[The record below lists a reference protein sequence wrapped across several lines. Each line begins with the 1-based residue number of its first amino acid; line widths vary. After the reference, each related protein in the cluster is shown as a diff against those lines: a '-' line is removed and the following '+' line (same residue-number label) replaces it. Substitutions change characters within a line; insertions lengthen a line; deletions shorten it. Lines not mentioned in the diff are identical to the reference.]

1 MKQRHYYLAFI
12 VYVHISFIAQFFILN
27 RILWDG
33 LGTGLITLFLFS
45 LGLGN
50 SLFYLLFL
58 PAKAK
63 LEPKIV
69 RFFILFLPGFYLISS
84 LLGGGPTFFL
94 LGLLAI
100 PSNALVYGISM
111 GLKRMLIDLLES
123 RKAKKSSSL
132 E

>member
-12 VYVHISFIAQFFILN
+12 VYVFISFNAQAFILN
-27 RILWDG
+27 RILGDG

-58 PAKAK
+58 PAKGK
-63 LEPKIV
+63 IEPKIV

-84 LLGGGPTFFL
+84 LLGGGPTFFSIRL
-94 LGLLAI
+94 ALNSIKRIGLRNLNG
-100 PSNALVYGISM
+100 SKKNADRSAGV
-111 GLKRMLIDLLES
+111 
-123 RKAKKSSSL
+123 
-132 E
+132 

>member
-1 MKQRHYYLAFI
+1 MKQRYYYLAFI
-12 VYVHISFIAQFFILN
+12 VYVHISFIAQLFILN
-27 RILWDG
+27 RILGDG

-58 PAKAK
+58 PG
-63 LEPKIV
+63 
-69 RFFILFLPGFYLISS
+69 FFLVSS

>member
-1 MKQRHYYLAFI
+1 MKKRHYYLAFI
-12 VYVHISFIAQFFILN
+12 VYVFISFNAQAFILN
-27 RILWDG
+27 RILGDG
-33 LGTGLITLFLFS
+33 LGTGLITLLLFS
-45 LGLGN
+45 LGLEN

-58 PAKAK
+58 PAKGK
-63 LEPKIV
+63 IEPKIV

>member
-1 MKQRHYYLAFI
+1 MKKRYYYLAFI
-12 VYVHISFIAQFFILN
+12 VYVYISIITQFFILN
-27 RILWDG
+27 RIFGDG

-58 PAKAK
+58 PAKGK
-63 LEPKIV
+63 IDPKII
-69 RFFILFLPGFYLISS
+69 RFFIFFLPGFYLVSS
-84 LLGGGPTFFL
+84 LLGGGPIFFMI
-94 LGLLAI
+94 GLIAI
-100 PSNALVYGISM
+100 PSNVLVYGISM